1 MNRHSEFWIV
11 QAKWKVWKALN
22 DKQIYPYSQRA
33 WTKTVYNICYESLAL
48 KWIFDALKPSLL
60 RYNEGFIQFN
70 SFYIPKEHDCV
81 RNGHTYVLN
90 KRLGNVFRLCS
101 IRYSDLERKQ
111 PRRC

>member
-1 MNRHSEFWIV
+1 MINTLTQNELELKAFFISVMNPWP
-11 QAKWKVWKALN
+11 WN
-22 DKQIYPYSQRA
+22 
-33 WTKTVYNICYESLAL
+33 
-48 KWIFDALKPSLL
+48 ALKPSLL
-60 RYNEGFIQFN
+60 RYNEGFIQLN

-81 RNGHTYVLN
+81 RNGHTDVLN